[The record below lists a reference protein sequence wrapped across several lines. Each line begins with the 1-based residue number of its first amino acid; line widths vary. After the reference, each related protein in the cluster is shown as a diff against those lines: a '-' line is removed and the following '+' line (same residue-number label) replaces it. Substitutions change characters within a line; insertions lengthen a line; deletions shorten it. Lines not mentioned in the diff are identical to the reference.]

1 MPRTSEIK
9 ISIELNDKNL
19 PQKIAWEATDAGFDG
34 SKPANTLM
42 LSLWDKDEKVTLGI
56 DLWTKEML
64 IDDMNVH
71 FFQIF
76 NKMADTYLKATNN
89 NEVAKMIEDFGKS
102 FADKLNLVKS
112 VKKNQDG

>member
-1 MPRTSEIK
+1 MPRNSDIK
-9 ISIELNDKNL
+9 ISIELNDKKL
-19 PQKIAWEATDAGFDG
+19 PQKISWEASDAGFEG

-42 LSLWDKDEKVTLGI
+42 LSLWDQEEKVTLGI

-64 IDDMNVH
+64 VDDMNIH

-89 NEVAKMIEDFGKS
+89 NEVAKMIEDFS
-102 FADKLNLVKS
+102 RNFADKLNLVKS
-112 VKKNQDG
+112 IKKDQVQ